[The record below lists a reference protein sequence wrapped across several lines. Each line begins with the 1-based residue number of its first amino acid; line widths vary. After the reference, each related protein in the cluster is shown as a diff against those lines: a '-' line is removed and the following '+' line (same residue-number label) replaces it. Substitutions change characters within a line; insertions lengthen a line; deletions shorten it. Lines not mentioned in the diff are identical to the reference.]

1 MTIIDIMEEQIKNL
15 SLDNKQYNPG
25 TLLTEKNNDTEYIL
39 IGYDSTLKNLICLES
54 SNFDFRNI
62 HIIHVDNIDHIVKEN
77 TIYKNVRYYF
87 E

>member
-1 MTIIDIMEEQIKNL
+1 MEEQIKNL
-15 SLDNKQYNPG
+15 SIYDKHYNPG

-39 IGYDSTLKNLICLES
+39 IGYDSTLKNLICVES
-54 SNFDFRNI
+54 SHVDYKNI
-62 HIIHVDNIDHIVKEN
+62 HIIHKNNIGNIIKET